1 MKVYLKRKNGDVEA
15 TGIFNESTRSL
26 TVLKGS
32 RVSSQV
38 HHTEKFRGAK
48 TIEVLREK
56 HVINGVVKEDVIF
69 KSASTAANFVTG
81 SSTNGLTSWKTE
93 EGKRL
98 GDIIKELTPILDK

>member
-1 MKVYLKRKNGDVEA
+1 MKVYLRRRNGGVAA
-15 TGIFNESTRSL
+15 TGIFDELTRSL

-32 RVSSQV
+32 RVSDQV

-48 TIEVLREK
+48 TIDVLREK
-56 HVINGVVKEDVIF
+56 YVVNGVVKEDVIF

-93 EGKRL
+93 DGIQLKDLVR
-98 GDIIKELTPILDK
+98 G